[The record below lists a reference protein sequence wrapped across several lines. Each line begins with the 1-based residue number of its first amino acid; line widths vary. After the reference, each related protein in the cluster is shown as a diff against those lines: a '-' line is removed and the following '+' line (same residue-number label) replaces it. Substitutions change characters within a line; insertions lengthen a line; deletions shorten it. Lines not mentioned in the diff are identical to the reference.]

1 MQLRLIGRKG
11 YKMSAIFKMYEDGSM
26 RLVSTNENKYL
37 VTFEIEG
44 ELSDTAIMTPRQIFD
59 KMDLDDCYDISVE
72 NIYLIKKSGAPVKV
86 QFRGCRHRLDDPLR
100 MSIFSMSGKTEY
112 DYGYGTDH

>member
-1 MQLRLIGRKG
+1 
-11 YKMSAIFKMYEDGSM
+11 MSAIFKMYEDGSM

-44 ELSDTAIMTPRQIFD
+44 ELSNAVILSPRQIFD
-59 KMDLDDCYDISVE
+59 KMDLDDCYDISVVS
-72 NIYLIKKSGAPVKV
+72 IYLIKKNGAPVKCV
-86 QFRGCRHRLDDPLR
+86 FHGTRHDLSDPLK
-100 MSIFSMSGKTEY
+100 MSITSSSGKKIY